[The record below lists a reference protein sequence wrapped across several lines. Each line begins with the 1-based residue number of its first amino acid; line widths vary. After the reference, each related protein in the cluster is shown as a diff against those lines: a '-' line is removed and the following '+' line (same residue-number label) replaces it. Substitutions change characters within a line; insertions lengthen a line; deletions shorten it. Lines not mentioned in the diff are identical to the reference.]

1 MSVRS
6 RLRIRRVDGSPIVAI
21 RILLPGGA
29 RFETIPGQALVTGR
43 MLAEGTARRDY
54 AKISADA
61 EARGMMV
68 SSFGGYEA
76 HGLAIDALADDWREA
91 IGWAA
96 ELLFESSFPADRVAW
111 LARQA
116 AAELDAQADEADT
129 FTGREHM
136 AQLWAPHPRSRPLQG
151 DRESLGRLDPD
162 SCRSYH
168 RRGLA
173 GERLVS
179 IAGEIDVESVGRFAE
194 ERFGSDGSADGN
206 TPDGHRGAPEE
217 PAASPEPHRTI
228 RTRARDQAHLYL
240 SHRTVRR
247 GDPDYVALEVAGVIL
262 GAGSGL
268 SGRIPHRIR
277 EQQGLAYTATAD
289 TVAGASLDT
298 GRLAVYVGTSPETV
312 AAAEAAARDEI
323 DRFVAG
329 PLAPSEVA
337 DARSY
342 LLGREPFRRE
352 TARQWA
358 DLMASA
364 MLLDLP
370 LDDPD
375 QHAREIAALGPEEI
389 ERAVGRHLHPDRLVA
404 TVGLPSD

>member
-29 RFETIPGQALVTGR
+29 RFETVPGQALVTGR

-116 AAELDAQADEADT
+116 AAELDAQADEADA

-151 DRESLGRLDPD
+151 DRENLARLDPD
-162 SCRSYH
+162 SCRSFH

-194 ERFGSDGSADGN
+194 EMFEGNGAADGEI
-206 TPDGHRGAPEE
+206 PDGRRGTPEE
-217 PAASPEPHRTI
+217 PAASPESHRTI

-277 EQQGLAYTATAD
+277 EQEGLAYTATAD
-289 TVAGASLDT
+289 AVAGASLDA

-312 AAAEAAARDEI
+312 AAAEEAARDEI
-323 DRFVAG
+323 GRFVAG

-370 LDDPD
+370 LDDPE
-375 QHAREIAALGPEEI
+375 QHAREIAALEPEEI
-389 ERAVGRHLHPDRLVA
+389 ASAVGRHLHPDRLVA